1 MFFSFSSF
9 LINILIKRISSL
21 KSFSVTLTI
30 FSSFRKYCTL
40 KKQCSTWNIL
50 FWKIT
55 KLPSPSN
62 VMNNK
67 DMKKLPFVFN
77 YNFSGTKRRTFKAPM
92 QSNTTSGISHLRY
105 LDNNSGSVCLT
116 VSNSALMTRVLLQRK
131 HRKGQRE

>member
-9 LINILIKRISSL
+9 LINILIKRTSSL

-40 KKQCSTWNIL
+40 KKQCSAWNFL

-62 VMNNK
+62 VLNNK
-67 DMKKLPFVFN
+67 DMKKTAFLYLIIISLEQKEGYSKPLCREIPHLEFHICGIGIIIQAVFV
-77 YNFSGTKRRTFKAPM
+77 
-92 QSNTTSGISHLRY
+92 
-105 LDNNSGSVCLT
+105 
-116 VSNSALMTRVLLQRK
+116 
-131 HRKGQRE
+131 